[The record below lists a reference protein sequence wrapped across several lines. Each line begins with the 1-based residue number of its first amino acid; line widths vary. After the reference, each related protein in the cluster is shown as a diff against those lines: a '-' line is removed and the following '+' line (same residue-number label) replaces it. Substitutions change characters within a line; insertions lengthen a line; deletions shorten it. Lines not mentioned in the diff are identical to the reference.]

1 MAERVKVAPGRR
13 AATARPMAEALEE
26 GLARLRGRAVRVPG
40 GRREPLSSRSRFRPE
55 PVHVRLDR
63 GPPLRVFFKDLHPL
77 HLTTKARAVR
87 ELDLEPSYRELQMYQ
102 SVLDP
107 DQWWTLHP
115 YPFPSRTAAGP
126 CCTTISTCPGGR
138 LPPGGRLG
146 FTPPRAS
153 CPPPG

>member
-107 DQWWTLHP
+107 EQFGTLHLYAFRWEP
-115 YPFPSRTAAGP
+115 DR
-126 CCTTISTCPGGR
+126 GR
-138 LPPGGRLG
+138 VWVFLERSEEH
-146 FTPPRAS
+146 TS
-153 CPPPG
+153 